1 MSQVCVITGGT
12 SGIGRCTAQAMLAR
26 GYTVYELSRREE
38 GLPGMFHIPTD
49 VTDPDA
55 CQRAID
61 EVVSQAGRIDVL
73 INNAGF
79 GVCGSFLETSGE
91 KELSMAKVNVL
102 AMHQLFKFAVKK
114 MEAQGF
120 GTVLNVAS
128 SAGLLPGGPYMAGY
142 YATKA
147 YVVSLTRGVAEEL
160 REQHSPVYVCALC
173 PGPVD
178 TEFNERADVV
188 FALRGISPELC
199 VEEAMRG
206 MLHHKTIIV
215 PSALMRAATTA
226 QRFMPM
232 AILMPIMAHQQ
243 KKKLG

>member
-1 MSQVCVITGGT
+1 
-12 SGIGRCTAQAMLAR
+12 
-26 GYTVYELSRREE
+26 
-38 GLPGMFHIPTD
+38 
-49 VTDPDA
+49 
-55 CQRAID
+55 
-61 EVVSQAGRIDVL
+61 
-73 INNAGF
+73 
-79 GVCGSFLETSGE
+79 
-91 KELSMAKVNVL
+91 
-102 AMHQLFKFAVKK
+102 

-206 MLHHKTIIV
+206 MLRHRPSSSHRPSCGRRRRPSGSCRWPSSCPSWPTSRRKNWAERPLCATSSNPGLCRVRFYDDFTKT
-215 PSALMRAATTA
+215 
-226 QRFMPM
+226 
-232 AILMPIMAHQQ
+232 QQ
-243 KKKLG
+243 NEKKLQ